1 MGASSARRSLLR
13 QALRIGLIFGIVGIY
28 LSLVGMVETFHG
40 RAVIAGAISLGQTM
54 LLLTGLGTGFL
65 VARRTPEPLRW
76 LSIPYSAISGFL
88 SGLVLF
94 TLPFLGNFVDLRAMF
109 VNASPTLFALLT
121 FGKGLAGGLLLLPL
135 AGAVLGMVS
144 ALALQVPRR
153 FLRPIGVGVTTVLI
167 VSLFQ
172 EQLQIMLVG
181 PAVVEAIR
189 RFLFQAEG
197 LTVRGAST
205 IFLVTALANAL
216 WGQYREGIRQQ
227 VTQLP
232 SAGRKSLRAIALI
245 GGLLLVLLL
254 PLVAGSFFAQVLVF
268 VGLYTLM
275 GFGLNVDL
283 GFAGLFDLGFV
294 AFFAIGAYT
303 TALLTSTGPLGIAHI
318 SFWSALPIVVLMS
331 LLAGVMLGVPVL
343 GIRGDYLA
351 IATLGFG
358 EIIRL
363 LVLSDFLRPWLGGSQ
378 GILEIP
384 KPRIFGLELATPQ
397 QIFYVTV
404 AFCVVV
410 AYIAWRLR
418 DSRIGRA
425 WIAIREDEDVAAA
438 MGINLINAKLLA
450 FGIGASF
457 AGIAGAIFASMVSSV
472 FPHSFNLFISIN
484 VLALLIV
491 GGLGSL
497 PGVVVGSLVL
507 IGLPELLREFSEYRL
522 LVYGA
527 ALVAMMLL
535 RPEGLWPEPVRKRE
549 LHVEELEVTP
559 APEVMEEALAA
570 TKGHVEVEGS

>member
-1 MGASSARRSLLR
+1 MGASGAQRTPLR
-13 QALRIGLIFGIVGIY
+13 QAVQIGLIFGVVGVY

-40 RAVIAGAISLGQTM
+40 RAVIAGVISLGQAL
-54 LLLTGLGTGFL
+54 LLLTGLGAGFV
-65 VARRTPEPLRW
+65 VARR
-76 LSIPYSAISGFL
+76 IPKDRPWHSVAYGALAGSLA
-88 SGLVLF
+88 GLVLF
-94 TLPFLGNFVDLRAMF
+94 TLPLLGNFVHLRSMF
-109 VNASPTLFALLT
+109 VNASPTLFELLT
-121 FGKGLAGGLLLLPL
+121 FGRGLVRGGLLLLVV
-135 AGAVLGMVS
+135 GAFLGMSSV
-144 ALALQVPRR
+144 LILRIPRR
-153 FLRPIGVGVTTVLI
+153 ILRPVGVGVTTIFL

-172 EQLQIMLVG
+172 EQLEIMLAG
-181 PAVVEAIR
+181 PEAIEEIR
-189 RFLFQAEG
+189 RFLFDVRG
-197 LTVRGAST
+197 LTIPGAS
-205 IFLVTALANAL
+205 FLLVVTAVGNAL
-216 WGQYREGIRQQ
+216 WTKYRESIRQRAN
-227 VTQLP
+227 QLP
-232 SAGRKSLRAIALI
+232 AAGQKSLRA
-245 GGLLLVLLL
+245 LLLVAGILLVLIL
-254 PLVAGSFFAQVLVF
+254 PIVTGSFFAQVLVF

-303 TALLTSTGPLGIAHI
+303 AALLTSQGPLGIAHI
-318 SFWSALPIVVLMS
+318 SFWGAIPIVVLMS

-384 KPRIFGLELATPQ
+384 KPMIFGFELATPQ

-404 AFCVVV
+404 IFCVVV

-457 AGIAGAIFASMVSSV
+457 AGVAGAIFASMVGSV

-497 PGVVVGSLVL
+497 PGVVVGSLAL
-507 IGLPELLREFSEYRL
+507 IGLPELLREFSEFRL

-535 RPEGLWPEPVRKRE
+535 RPEGLWPEPVRRRE
-549 LHVEELEVTP
+549 LREFEPGVQPV
-559 APEVMEEALAA
+559 AEEALAG
-570 TKGHVEVEGS
+570 TKGQVEVERL

>member
-1 MGASSARRSLLR
+1 MGASGAQRTPLR
-13 QALRIGLIFGIVGIY
+13 QAVQIGLIFGVVGVY

-40 RAVIAGAISLGQTM
+40 RAVIAGVISLGQAL
-54 LLLTGLGTGFL
+54 LLLTGLGAGFV
-65 VARRTPEPLRW
+65 VARR
-76 LSIPYSAISGFL
+76 IPKDRPWHSVAYGALAGSLA
-88 SGLVLF
+88 GLVLF
-94 TLPFLGNFVDLRAMF
+94 TLPLLGNFVHLRSMF
-109 VNASPTLFALLT
+109 VNASPTLFELLT
-121 FGKGLAGGLLLLPL
+121 FGRGLVRGGLLLLVV
-135 AGAVLGMVS
+135 GAFLGMSSV
-144 ALALQVPRR
+144 LILRIPRR
-153 FLRPIGVGVTTVLI
+153 ILRPVGVGVTTIFL

-172 EQLQIMLVG
+172 EQLEIMLAG
-181 PAVVEAIR
+181 PEAIEEIR
-189 RFLFQAEG
+189 RFLFDVRG
-197 LTVRGAST
+197 LTIPGAS
-205 IFLVTALANAL
+205 FLLVVTAVGNAL
-216 WGQYREGIRQQ
+216 WAKYRESIRQRAN
-227 VTQLP
+227 QLP
-232 SAGRKSLRAIALI
+232 AAGQKSLRA
-245 GGLLLVLLL
+245 LLLVAGILLVLIL
-254 PLVAGSFFAQVLVF
+254 PIVTGSFFAQVLVF

-303 TALLTSTGPLGIAHI
+303 AALLTSQGPLGIAHI
-318 SFWSALPIVVLMS
+318 SFWGAIPIVVLMS

-384 KPRIFGLELATPQ
+384 KPMIFGFELATPQ

-404 AFCVVV
+404 IFCVVV

-457 AGIAGAIFASMVSSV
+457 AGVAGAIFASMVGSV

-497 PGVVVGSLVL
+497 PGVVVGSLAL
-507 IGLPELLREFSEYRL
+507 IGLPELLREFSEFRL

-535 RPEGLWPEPVRKRE
+535 RPEGLWPEPVRRRE
-549 LHVEELEVTP
+549 LREFEPGVQPV
-559 APEVMEEALAA
+559 AEEALAG
-570 TKGHVEVEGS
+570 TKGQVEVERL